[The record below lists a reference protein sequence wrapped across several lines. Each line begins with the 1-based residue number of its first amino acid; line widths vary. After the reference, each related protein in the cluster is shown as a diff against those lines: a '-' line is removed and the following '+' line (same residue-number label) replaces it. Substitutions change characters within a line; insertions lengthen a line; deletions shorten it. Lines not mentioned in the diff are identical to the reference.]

1 MSDAPQP
8 APHHPAR
15 AGWRNPVDPAATAPA
30 ASDRAGRRFVVALA
44 LLAVAGAIAGML
56 YWILR
61 PTPARLVTV
70 PVVEYTDLAFPP
82 VPGAERDS
90 DRLRDCFP
98 EHNEKAF
105 DDQERDRLRAKLA
118 SLKAERDR
126 PLVLHL
132 TAAVATRDDAV

>member
-1 MSDAPQP
+1 MSDAPPP

-30 ASDRAGRRFVVALA
+30 ASDRAGRRFVTALA

-61 PTPARLVTV
+61 PPRARPAPV
-70 PVVEYTDLAFPP
+70 PAAESPALASPP
-82 VPGAERDS
+82 APGAERDAA
-90 DRLRDCFP
+90 RLRDCFP

-118 SLKAERDR
+118 ALK
-126 PLVLHL
+126 
-132 TAAVATRDDAV
+132 TAGT